1 VTTATGPQTGFTPA
15 IEPNTQR
22 WLDQLAAAS
31 AGSPPLWELSPEDA
45 RQLMRYV
52 QASVPVRLQPAD
64 IDDRVIA
71 GGPTGQVSI
80 RIIRPGGAA
89 GVLPVVFHF
98 HGGGWILGDKDT
110 NERLDRELASA
121 AHAVVVFV
129 DYTPAPDA
137 QYPVQNEQAYTA
149 LQWVVANAAGLGA
162 DPARVALAGDSAGGN
177 MAAALTLMAKERG
190 GPQIAA
196 QVLFYPVTDA
206 SLDTGTYQR
215 YADGPWATR
224 GAMRW
229 FWDSY
234 LPDQARR
241 SEITA
246 SPLQASVDQLRGL
259 PPALII
265 NAEHDVL
272 RDEGEAYARK
282 LSQAGVPVTQVR
294 YGGTIHDF
302 ALLNP
307 IADTPAP
314 RAAIAQAASYLRSAL
329 VRTSTPPSAHGG
341 APTAQAQTGP
351 ALPA

>member
-1 VTTATGPQTGFTPA
+1 MTTTTSPQAALTPV
-15 IEPNTQR
+15 IEPHTQR
-22 WLDQLAAAS
+22 WLDELAAAS

-45 RQLMRYV
+45 RQFLRYV
-52 QASVPVRLQPAD
+52 QVSVPVRLQPAD
-64 IDDRVIA
+64 IDDRVIP

-80 RIIRPGGAA
+80 RIIRPAGAA
-89 GVLPVVFHF
+89 GMLPVIFHF

-110 NERLDRELASA
+110 NERLDRELANA
-121 AHAVVVFV
+121 AQAVVVFV

-149 LQWVVANAAGLGA
+149 LQWAIANAAGIGA
-162 DPARVALAGDSAGGN
+162 DPARVALVGDSAGGN
-177 MAAALTLMAKERG
+177 MTAALTFMAKERG

-206 SLDTGTYQR
+206 NLDTGTYQR
-215 YADGPWATR
+215 YADGSWATR
-224 GAMRW
+224 EAMRW

-234 LPDQARR
+234 LPDRAQRA
-241 SEITA
+241 EITA

-265 NAEHDVL
+265 NGEHDVL

-302 ALLNP
+302 VLLNP
-307 IADTPAP
+307 ITGTPR
-314 RAAIAQAASYLRSAL
+314 RAAIAQAASYLRSVL
-329 VRTSTPPSAHGG
+329 TS
-341 APTAQAQTGP
+341 
-351 ALPA
+351 